1 VLAAN
6 DAARRRLGLQADA
19 VPTSIREVLDV
30 ALRQQ
35 PAGDAELLVE
45 WPGGLGK
52 VRLAPLP
59 VRYEGLPVGAVV
71 RVLGPQACAAASSAP
86 AARPRAAAR
95 AAAGAAGGNVARYD
109 FGQILGESRA
119 LLAATSLARAASRN
133 DLPVVLT
140 GESGTGKELFA
151 QSIHGASARAD
162 GPFVAVNCGCIPA
175 ALLEAELFGYE
186 AGTFTGGRKEG
197 NAGKFEEAHGGTL
210 FLDEVSELSPQAQTA
225 LLRVL
230 QEREVVR
237 LGGSTP
243 RRVDL
248 RVIAA
253 TNKPLAEEIRA
264 GRFRQDLF
272 FRLNVLA
279 VAVPPL
285 RAHAGDVPL
294 LARSFLR
301 EAEAQLGRSG
311 LALSPA
317 ADAALA
323 AYAWPGN
330 VRELR
335 NVILRSAATAADSVI
350 DAADLPE
357 EVRERGGAAARPQPP
372 EPRAA
377 AAPVP
382 PPASAAGAPEQP
394 TLAEQDGDR
403 DALLRAL
410 EASSWN
416 VAKTAQSLRVSRMT
430 LYRWIRKHGIA
441 R

>member
-1 VLAAN
+1 
-6 DAARRRLGLQADA
+6 
-19 VPTSIREVLDV
+19 V
-30 ALRQQ
+30 ALRHQ
-35 PAGDAELLVE
+35 PPAADAELLVE

-52 VRLAPLP
+52 VRLAPVP
-59 VRYEGLPVGAVV
+59 VRYEGHAVGAVV
-71 RVLGPQACAAASSAP
+71 RVLGPAAS
-86 AARPRAAAR
+86 AARSRPATRAAPS
-95 AAAGAAGGNVARYD
+95 GAAGNVARYD

-119 LLAATSLARAASRN
+119 VLAATTLARAAARN

-248 RVIAA
+248 RVVAA
-253 TNKPLAEEIRA
+253 TNKPLGEEIRS

-279 VAVPPL
+279 IAVPPL
-285 RAHAGDVPL
+285 RDRPTDVRL

-301 EAEAQLGRSG
+301 EAEAQLGRSD

-317 ADAALA
+317 ALALLE
-323 AYAWPGN
+323 AYPWPGN

-335 NVILRSAATAADSVI
+335 NAILRSAATAADDVI
-350 DAADLPE
+350 DETSLPE
-357 EVRERGGAAARPQPP
+357 EVREVRGAGAALSRAP
-372 EPRAA
+372 EPRPLH
-377 AAPVP
+377 AAPRAP
-382 PPASAAGAPEQP
+382 AASAPTAGASG
-394 TLAEQDGDR
+394 EQDGDR
-403 DALLRAL
+403 DALLQAL